1 MTVQGDLF
9 VNGSTTQVNTASM
22 LVEDRTIELGMVD
35 GSAPSATTTW
45 DLGILFN
52 YYATSAKK
60 AAVAWEHSVGRF
72 KFASV
77 VTDGGGTGVN
87 RSQLTFTT
95 MSQLNTAV
103 WITDAAGTTETI
115 GHDGSQRILHNI
127 TVDGGTF

>member
-1 MTVQGDLF
+1 
-9 VNGSTTQVNTASM
+9 M

-52 YYATSAKK
+52 YH
-60 AAVAWEHSVGRF
+60 AVVQRKRVAVWEHSDGRF

-77 VTDGGGTGVN
+77 VTDGGGTGSSN
-87 RSQLTFTT
+87 PQLTFTT
-95 MSQLNTAV
+95 MGPIEASAV

>member
-1 MTVQGDLF
+1 
-9 VNGSTTQVNTASM
+9 M

-35 GSAPSATTTW
+35 GSAPSSTTTW

-87 RSQLTFTT
+87 SPQLTFTT
-95 MSQLNTAV
+95 MAPIELLLYGLLMLQEQRKPLDMMDHKEFFITSLLMVEHSKVLN
-103 WITDAAGTTETI
+103 I
-115 GHDGSQRILHNI
+115 N
-127 TVDGGTF
+127 